1 MNVALSF
8 VVLTLLMVVAV
19 LGVLVWSLWRPP
31 VQAAAD
37 AHEQANAQVY
47 RDQSADLAREHALG
61 HLNDAEYAQ
70 ALEELKLRLRDD
82 WASGPVQAQSG
93 VINRPRKTVLALCMM
108 LPVCA
113 VLLYGAWG
121 SPMGLDPAA
130 LARSAPDEGPNAT
143 VTPEKIAQMVGQLE
157 RRLQDEPNNVDAWVM
172 LARLQRSQ
180 EKFPA
185 SEKSFA
191 KALAMTPDDDLAV
204 ERAEVVAQVQG
215 GDFSGEPWAVINRI
229 LKANPNQNNALLLA
243 GSASFSE
250 GRFAQAIQYW
260 ERVRASL
267 PPQSEDINALD
278 SALAQAR
285 ERLAPGRASDQ
296 ISSAGRASDRISSAG
311 RASDQPPSSG
321 RSSAQPSTQ
330 GGASAPPAPPAS
342 PSPPTS
348 VAGARLSGRVSLA
361 PELAA
366 QTSPSD
372 TVFIYA
378 TPAQG
383 GRMPLAIVR
392 TTVAALPFDFV
403 LDDSQAMGPQSKLS
417 SASEVVLK
425 ARISKTGQAMA
436 QPGELGVSVGP
447 IKNPSSQL
455 SLVIRGPMP

>member
-8 VVLTLLMVVAV
+8 VALTLLMVVAV

-37 AHEQANAQVY
+37 AHEEANAQVY

-61 HLNDAEYAQ
+61 HLNDAEYDQ

-82 WASGPVQAQSG
+82 WVSGPVQAPTGASD
-93 VINRPRKTVLALCMM
+93 RPRKTVLALCLM

-113 VLLYGAWG
+113 VLLYGTWG

-130 LARSAPDEGPNAT
+130 LALSAPDDGPNAT

-191 KALAMTPDDDLAV
+191 KALTLTPDDDLAV

-285 ERLAPGRASDQ
+285 ERLAPGRASAQ
-296 ISSAGRASDRISSAG
+296 LPESGRASAQSPDTGRTSAQS
-311 RASDQPPSSG
+311 APSG
-321 RSSAQPSTQ
+321 GISAQP
-330 GGASAPPAPPAS
+330 AS
-342 PSPPTS
+342 PPS
-348 VAGARLSGRVSLA
+348 VSNARIAGRVSLA
-361 PELAA
+361 PELVA
-366 QTSPSD
+366 QTSPND

-436 QPGELGVSVGP
+436 QPGELGVSLGP
-447 IKNPSSQL
+447 IKNPSNQL
-455 SLVIRGPMP
+455 SLVIRGPLP

>member
-8 VVLTLLMVVAV
+8 VALTLLMVVAV

-31 VQAAAD
+31 VLAAAD
-37 AHEQANAQVY
+37 AHEEANAQVY

-82 WASGPVQAQSG
+82 WVSGPVQAPTVASD
-93 VINRPRKTVLALCMM
+93 RPRKTVLALCLM

-113 VLLYGAWG
+113 VLLYGTWG

-157 RRLQDEPNNVDAWVM
+157 RRLQDEPNNVDVWVM

-191 KALAMTPDDDLAV
+191 KALALTPDDDLAG
-204 ERAEVVAQVQG
+204 ERAEVVAQLQG

-229 LKANPNQNNALLLA
+229 LKAKPNQNNALLLA

-250 GRFAQAIQYW
+250 GRFAQAIQHW

-296 ISSAGRASDRISSAG
+296 ISSAGRASDQSLATG
-311 RASDQPPSSG
+311 RASDQASNSA
-321 RSSAQPSTQ
+321 SASAQPAFPT
-330 GGASAPPAPPAS
+330 S
-342 PSPPTS
+342 PSTPTS
-348 VAGARLSGRVSLA
+348 VAAARIAGRVSLA

-447 IKNPSSQL
+447 VKNPSSQL